1 MTAIDISTKICK
13 TNFGARL
20 SQQLFRWKAL
30 SNQRMGMSHARG
42 CCRRLGV
49 ILDPNLK
56 LSYSGFRMVN
66 FLTILLRVYRKKE
79 RDFLFF
85 NAS

>member
-13 TNFGARL
+13 TNFGAV

-56 LSYSGFRMVN
+56 LSIRDLGMVN
-66 FLTILLRVYRKKE
+66 FLTILLRVYRK
-79 RDFLFF
+79 RRGFSLF
-85 NAS
+85 